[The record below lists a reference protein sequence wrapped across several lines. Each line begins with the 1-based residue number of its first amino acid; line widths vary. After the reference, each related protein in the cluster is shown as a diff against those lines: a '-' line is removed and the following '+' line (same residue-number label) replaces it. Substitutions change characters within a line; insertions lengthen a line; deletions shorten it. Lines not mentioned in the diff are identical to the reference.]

1 MGDAGFILFGPIGRE
16 VLAAGTLIFVI
27 FATGGQLLAGQ
38 IALAS
43 LSDDKLCNVLYTGEH
58 FSRSTGP
65 ALCASRCADLNS
77 SRDYRDCHSRV

>member
-1 MGDAGFILFGPIGRE
+1 
-16 VLAAGTLIFVI
+16 
-27 FATGGQLLAGQ
+27 LAGQ